1 MKAVCP
7 GSFDPITVGH
17 LDVIRRAASMFESVT
32 VAVSSNSQKKYMFD
46 EEKRVAL
53 AKAATA
59 DMKNVEVT
67 VCRDWVADLAKEQ
80 GAVLVKGVRNGTDCE
95 YENGIAAVNRY
106 ASGVETLL
114 LPAAAEVSD
123 VSSTVVREL
132 IKYGKD
138 YKSLVPAEALALL
151 SDN

>member
-17 LDVIRRAASMFESVT
+17 LDVIRRAARLFDSVT
-32 VAVSSNSQKKYMFD
+32 VLVSANSEKKYMFD
-46 EEKRVAL
+46 ESKRVAL
-53 AKAATA
+53 VEASCA
-59 DMKNVEVT
+59 DIPNVSVEL
-67 VCRDWVADLAKEQ
+67 CRGWVADEAREKD
-80 GAVLVKGVRNGTDCE
+80 AVIVKGVRNGTDCE
-95 YENGIAAVNRY
+95 YETGIAAVNRY

-138 YKSLVPAEALALL
+138 FASLVPQQALKLIKEA
-151 SDN
+151 

>member
-17 LDVIRRAASMFESVT
+17 LDVIRRAARLFDSVT
-32 VAVSSNSQKKYMFD
+32 VLVSENTEKKYMFD
-46 EEKRVAL
+46 AKKRL
-53 AKAATA
+53 AFVKAAVA
-59 DMKNVEVT
+59 DIPNVDVEL
-67 VCRDWVADLAKEQ
+67 CRGWVADVARER
-80 GAVLVKGVRNGTDCE
+80 GAVIVKGVRNGTDCE

-138 YKSLVPAEALALL
+138 YSTLVPVELM
-151 SDN
+151 